1 MDALLLN
8 ARMSTSG
15 SSSSFDSSDNED
27 PPKLI
32 LERSDMPPPP
42 PPESPPPD
50 NNIMPP
56 PDSPP
61 PCGKKCKPIKSR
73 QTTKVIWTRPD
84 VSAMLTPKH
93 SPVKQ
98 QEKEVVNAYSD
109 ESDVFDEDIEAI
121 LFAEEEEDRRKGYTD
136 CLIESHLDSTE
147 YPFPAYLVKLSTLF
161 TEENAFGKSPENYIY
176 CNNLVV
182 SPYQLK
188 LLDVRASASEQETL
202 KQVRRAAEVAAK
214 KELYRRRQQRR
225 IEALE
230 SPVKKIKIS
239 EATLKALEAKP
250 SASMI
255 SLKNLSNPS
264 KKRVRR
270 KPASSAANTKPVA
283 STSSHP
289 TGASAV
295 NCNTFKLTSSPA
307 KIPKGMSK
315 ANGESSNGQKMLAC
329 SGRTKKVTTAT
340 VKRKAAAATAKTPKS
355 VMSERAKPKLM
366 AASSNSRVL
375 PEMEKTRVD
384 MNEDPGNESS
394 SSASSSSTSSSSSS
408 SSSSTSE
415 TSSGVSGDDTKEE

>member
-61 PCGKKCKPIKSR
+61 PC
-73 QTTKVIWTRPD
+73 D

-214 KELYRRRQQRR
+214 KELYRRRQQR
-225 IEALE
+225 
-230 SPVKKIKIS
+230 
-239 EATLKALEAKP
+239 
-250 SASMI
+250 
-255 SLKNLSNPS
+255 
-264 KKRVRR
+264 
-270 KPASSAANTKPVA
+270 
-283 STSSHP
+283 
-289 TGASAV
+289 
-295 NCNTFKLTSSPA
+295 
-307 KIPKGMSK
+307 
-315 ANGESSNGQKMLAC
+315 
-329 SGRTKKVTTAT
+329 
-340 VKRKAAAATAKTPKS
+340 
-355 VMSERAKPKLM
+355 
-366 AASSNSRVL
+366 
-375 PEMEKTRVD
+375 
-384 MNEDPGNESS
+384 
-394 SSASSSSTSSSSSS
+394 
-408 SSSSTSE
+408 
-415 TSSGVSGDDTKEE
+415 